1 MTMRRWALAA
11 TLASLWLPAQAAA
24 PAAGEPSTAPIL
36 RIEPGMH
43 TAMIN
48 RLTLVDPGTVLT
60 VSDDKTARLWR
71 LTDGQPLG
79 VLRPPIGAEDEGA
92 LYAAAASGKT
102 IAVGGRTCRSWDP
115 AGFCVYLFAA
125 DGSRMLGRIGQ
136 LPAPVI
142 ALSFSADGRFLAVG
156 MQDRG
161 GIRVLDMKAQGIA
174 FEDNSFAD
182 TVTWLSHGPDG
193 SLAVASL
200 DGTVRVYP
208 PQGGAPKVTQV
219 AGAWSVAFSP
229 NGAELAVGTSNGGV
243 TVLNAA
249 DLRVARQLSGGAG
262 KGGGLSVVAWGAD
275 GRSLMAA
282 GGYGDGKAWYVRRW
296 QGTNFT
302 QAEDIRAADRTIT
315 GLAPLANG
323 GVAVSS
329 SAPSWLVLDAQGRA
343 AVKRDPATPRFPTS
357 GRDWL
362 SVASKD
368 GAVVDFPLD
377 GDGRQVVRFDL
388 NHRRLGTPDAAAA
401 VPARP
406 AIDASAQ
413 VADFENSARPT
424 VGGVPVKLDPHEMA
438 QAADAEGT
446 TAVLGTDFYLRA
458 YQSRRQVWAKV
469 VPAAVRAVAL
479 TADRT
484 KVVAALADGTVRWYR
499 RDSGDEV
506 LALFVQPQDRR
517 WVAWTPEG
525 TFDHS
530 PGEVEGKRPDQ
541 LIGFHLN
548 RARNREAEMV
558 RVEQLYGKLARRD
571 LVMATFAG
579 RQSDAPAP
587 RVDSVL
593 TAGLPPKVE
602 EVEVCEGDGKCR
614 PLSRSA
620 EAAPLTVTQPN
631 ALVTVKLLDRG
642 AGIGKARVTR
652 NGAAVDTSSA
662 VMSQEGG
669 ARVEKHNLV
678 LEPGENRF
686 VVSAFDRQGNVEA
699 KAEDRST
706 VIVYYNPPPAKAQGP
721 RPTLYVFSV
730 GIGAYQSPGLTKL
743 DNAANDARA
752 VVDAV
757 INGKLEAYDKVV
769 AFRLIDEQATRAE
782 ILKKLDELAAQ
793 AKPEDSFIL
802 FLAGHG
808 MAVEGRYYFAPVEVA
823 KSGRVTKSVFA
834 AEGLSQEQ
842 LSEALSKVKAG
853 RGMLLLDTCF
863 SGQLQIRDMNT
874 TTSSQFSNAM
884 GRPILAAA
892 NAEALDVASNKPPTV
907 AGEHGAFTAFLL
919 AGLAGAADTNKNGR
933 VDIVELANYVMDEV
947 TADAA
952 KQDNF
957 VQEPTFTAIGLRK
970 FDVTSNSKA
979 KK

>member
-1 MTMRRWALAA
+1 MLRWALAA
-11 TLASLWLPAQAAA
+11 TLASVCLPAQAAA

-48 RLTLVDPGTVLT
+48 RLALVDPGTLLT

-71 LTDGQPLG
+71 LADGKPLG
-79 VLRPPIGAEDEGA
+79 VLRPPIGTEDEGA
-92 LYAAAASGKT
+92 LYAAAANGKM

-115 AGFCVYLFAA
+115 AGFCVYLFAP

-142 ALSFSADGRFLAVG
+142 ALSLSADGRYLAVG

-161 GIRVLDMKAQGIA
+161 GLRVLDMKAQGIA
-174 FEDNSFAD
+174 FDDTSFAD
-182 TVTWLSHGPDG
+182 TVTWLHHGPDG
-193 SLAVASL
+193 ALAVASL

-208 PQGGAPKVTQV
+208 PQGGAPKVAQV

-229 NGAELAVGTSNGGV
+229 SGTELAVGTSSGGV

-249 DLRVARQLSGGAG
+249 DLKVARQLTGGAG
-262 KGGGLSVVAWGAD
+262 KGGGLSVVAWGVD

-296 QGTNFT
+296 QGANLA
-302 QAEDIRAADRTIT
+302 QADDIRAADRTIT
-315 GLAPLANG
+315 GLTPLANG
-323 GVAVSS
+323 QVAVST
-329 SAPSWLVLDAQGRA
+329 SAPSWMVLDASGRA
-343 AVKRDPATPRFPTS
+343 SVKRDPEMPRFPNS

-362 SVASKD
+362 KVSKD
-368 GAVVDFPLD
+368 GSVVDFPLD

-388 NHRRLGTPDAAAA
+388 NHRKLTAAEGASPAAAKPAVDAA
-401 VPARP
+401 
-406 AIDASAQ
+406 AQ

-479 TADRT
+479 TPDRS
-484 KVVAALADGTVRWYR
+484 KVVAALADGTLRWYR
-499 RDSGDEV
+499 RDSGAEV
-506 LALFVQPQDRR
+506 LALFAHPADRR

-530 PGEVEGKRPDQ
+530 PGDVNGKRPDE

-571 LVMATFAG
+571 LVMATFTG
-579 RQSDAPAP
+579 RTVEAPAP
-587 RVDSVL
+587 KVESVL

-614 PLSRSA
+614 PLSRGTESA
-620 EAAPLTVTQPN
+620 MTVSQPS

-652 NGAAVDTSSA
+652 NGVAVDTSTAVVSQDGSA
-662 VMSQEGG
+662 
-669 ARVEKHNLV
+669 RTEKHTLA

-686 VVSAFDRQGNVEA
+686 VVSAFDKQGNVEA

-706 VIVYYNPPPAKAQGP
+706 VVVVYNPPAAKAQGGP
-721 RPTLYVFSV
+721 RPTLYVFAV
-730 GIGAYQSPGLTKL
+730 GIGAYTGLNPL

-752 VVDAV
+752 VVDSV
-757 INGKLEAYDKVV
+757 TTGKLESYDKVV
-769 AFRLIDEQATRAE
+769 AFRLLDAQATKAE
-782 ILKKLDELAAQ
+782 IVKKLGELAAQ
-793 AKPEDSFIL
+793 AKPEDAFIL

-808 MAVEGRYYFAPVEVA
+808 MAIDGRYYFAPVDVG
-823 KSGRVTKSVFA
+823 KGGRVTKASFVN
-834 AEGLSQEQ
+834 EGLSQDA

-863 SGQLQIRDMNT
+863 SGQLQIRDMNA

-892 NAEALDVASNKPPTV
+892 NAEALDAATTKPTGV
-907 AGEHGAFTAFLL
+907 TGEHGAFTTFLL
-919 AGLAGAADTNKNGR
+919 SGLGGGADTNNNGR
-933 VDIVELANYVMDEV
+933 VDIVELANYVMDKVAE
-947 TADAA
+947 DAA
-952 KQDNF
+952 KQDDF

-970 FDVTSNSKA
+970 FDVTANA
-979 KK
+979 KSRK